1 MRHPPCPSYDV
12 PSRSELAR
20 EAMDE
25 ALDNAW
31 QDGYDEGRGDGYEAA
46 WREAMEAITM
56 ALRETIAECES
67 DDDDV
72 TIRDVCRT
80 VLDRLGA
87 SYDDVPSPSV
97 LDEEVD
103 HAG

>member
-25 ALDNAW
+25 ARAEA
-31 QDGYDEGRGDGYEAA
+31 YDEGHEAGREAGYRDA
-46 WREAMEAITM
+46 WREAMEAITV
-56 ALRETIAECES
+56 ALRETIAEWTS
-67 DDDDV
+67 ADDDV

-80 VLDRLGA
+80 VLERLDA
-87 SYDDVPSPSV
+87 SYSDVPDPSV
-97 LDEEVD
+97 LEVAD
-103 HAG
+103 AG

>member
-25 ALDNAW
+25 AKAEAE
-31 QDGYDEGRGDGYEAA
+31 QEGYERGHEDGYRRA
-46 WREAMEAITM
+46 WSEAMDAIVV
-56 ALRETIAECES
+56 ALRETIAEWES
-67 DDDDV
+67 DDDNV

-80 VLDRLGA
+80 VLERLDA
-87 SYDDVPSPSV
+87 SYTDVPSPDL
-97 LDEEVD
+97 LDAEVFSD
-103 HAG
+103 